1 MNSSQTKKTGMVS
14 LIGKTN
20 VGKSTLLNQLVEQ
33 KVSITSRKPQ
43 TTRQRLL
50 GIKTEGSNQIIYV
63 DTPGFHQ
70 GHKRALNKFMNK
82 TALSSIEGVDIV
94 LFVVDALNFSLTD
107 EHLLNRVPTKD
118 NQVMLVIN
126 KIDKVAKKE
135 KLIPFVEEVIKL
147 FPFSEVIPISAL
159 KRKNIDILEKEI
171 TKRLP
176 VGAHLYPEDQI
187 AGSSERF
194 LASEIIREKCI
205 SRVGDEIPYRLSVV
219 IDSFKEEDKL
229 ITIDGTIYIEKES
242 QKGIVIGEQ
251 GKRLKAIGTAARKEL
266 EGMLD
271 NKVMLR
277 LWVKVKKDWTND
289 RSALNFMGYKVV

>member
-1 MNSSQTKKTGMVS
+1 MNNSTTKKTGMVS

-94 LFVVDALNFSLTD
+94 LFVVDALNFSVTD
-107 EHLLNRVPTKD
+107 EHLLSQVSTKD

-135 KLIPFVEEVIKL
+135 KLIPFVEEVTKL

-187 AGSSERF
+187 ADSSERF

-229 ITIDGTIYIEKES
+229 ITIDGTIYIEKSS

-251 GKRLKAIGTAARKEL
+251 GKRLKAIGTAARKDL
-266 EGMLD
+266 ERMLD

>member
-1 MNSSQTKKTGMVS
+1 MNNSTTKKTGMVS

-107 EHLLNRVPTKD
+107 EHLLSQVSTKD

-135 KLIPFVEEVIKL
+135 KLIPFVEEVTKL

-187 AGSSERF
+187 ADSSERF
-194 LASEIIREKCI
+194 LTSEIIREKCI

-229 ITIDGTIYIEKES
+229 ITIDGTIYIEKSS

-251 GKRLKAIGTAARKEL
+251 GKRLKAIGTAARKDL
-266 EGMLD
+266 ERMLG

>member
-50 GIKTEGSNQIIYV
+50 GIKTDGSNQIIYV

-135 KLIPFVEEVIKL
+135 KLMPFVEEVIKL

-176 VGAHLYPEDQI
+176 FGAHLYPEDQI

-289 RSALNFMGYKVV
+289 RSALNFMGYKIV

>member
-1 MNSSQTKKTGMVS
+1 MNNSTTKKTGMVS

-94 LFVVDALNFSLTD
+94 LFVVDALSFSSMD
-107 EHLLNRVPTKD
+107 ENLLSQVSTED

-135 KLIPFVEEVIKL
+135 RLIPFVEEVTNL
-147 FPFSEVIPISAL
+147 FPFSEVVPISAL

-171 TKRLP
+171 IKRLP

-219 IDSFKEEDKL
+219 IDSFKKEDKL
-229 ITIDGTIYIEKES
+229 ITIDGTIYIEKGS

-251 GKRLKAIGTAARKEL
+251 GKRLKAIGTAARKDL
-266 EGMLD
+266 EKILN

>member
-1 MNSSQTKKTGMVS
+1 MNSSTTKKTGMVS

-33 KVSITSRKPQ
+33 KISITSRKPQ

-50 GIKTEGSNQIIYV
+50 GIKTKGSNQIIYV

-94 LFVVDALNFSLTD
+94 LFVVDALNFSVTD
-107 EHLLNRVPTKD
+107 GHLLSQVSTKD
-118 NQVMLVIN
+118 SQVILVIN

-135 KLIPFVEEVIKL
+135 KLIPFVEEVTKL

-187 AGSSERF
+187 ADSSERF
-194 LASEIIREKCI
+194 LTSEIIREKCI

-219 IDSFKEEDKL
+219 IDNFKEEDKL
-229 ITIDGTIYIEKES
+229 ITIDGTIYIEKSS

-251 GKRLKAIGTAARKEL
+251 GKRLKAIGTAARKDL
-266 EGMLD
+266 ERMLG

>member
-1 MNSSQTKKTGMVS
+1 MVS

-94 LFVVDALNFSLTD
+94 LFVVDALNFSPTD

-135 KLIPFVEEVIKL
+135 KLMPFVEEVIKL

-289 RSALNFMGYKVV
+289 RSALNFMGYKIV